1 MPPNKKRV
9 ARKKCLRVLDWG
21 VPVHL
26 AVVERNWRRKQC
38 FKMHLTSTALY
49 ITRHRPRDTRLL
61 SHGADGSQIN
71 LSFLQGLPKAIC
83 GPLRGDVGLLIILVE
98 TQNGSPTLNK
108 AWFPECL

>member
-1 MPPNKKRV
+1 M
-9 ARKKCLRVLDWG
+9 
-21 VPVHL
+21 HL

-49 ITRHRPRDTRLL
+49 ITRHRPRDTHLL

-71 LSFLQGLPKAIC
+71 LISLQGLPKAIC

-98 TQNGSPTLNK
+98 TQNGSPTPNSIVPRVPLSPAGWDNDLHV
-108 AWFPECL
+108 AGR